1 MQKRHLDGVADCVN
15 LVTKATDIAVG
26 HIRNVLEDE
35 VRNFLAFKNLEN
47 EGGFRVNHE
56 VIAPIDTT
64 IQKFRNDVH
73 DALFIGVNLNEHTR
87 ILKLLYGGRDKTC
100 RLVRQCFNGYE
111 VLIEAHL
118 LALCKRFDVNVGG
131 NQYAQLSTIV
141 EDIDLVVLDFRNERA
156 ERRRRIRE

>member
-1 MQKRHLDGVADCVN
+1 M
-15 LVTKATDIAVG
+15 
-26 HIRNVLEDE
+26 
-35 VRNFLAFKNLEN
+35 
-47 EGGFRVNHE
+47 
-56 VIAPIDTT
+56 
-64 IQKFRNDVH
+64 
-73 DALFIGVNLNEHTR
+73 NLNEHTR